1 MDAKQ
6 AEHPAMKLRPPRASS
21 TRGTPVLRPAR
32 LAGQLGAYYAL
43 TKPRVVALIV
53 FTAVVGM
60 LLGTPAPLDTN
71 VLLLATLGIGL
82 AAGSAAAFNHVLD
95 RRADAIMPRTR
106 ARPLPTQQLSATQA
120 VVFAAA
126 LAALSGATLV
136 VGVNALTAV
145 LTLFA
150 LVGYSV
156 IYTIFLKPRTPQNI
170 VIGGAAG
177 AAPPLLGWT
186 AVTGSISVDAVL
198 LFLIVFVWTP
208 PHFWSLALY
217 REKEYA
223 AAGVP
228 MLPVTHG
235 SAFTRKSILAYTLAL
250 AVVTTL
256 PWTTGMSGLLYG
268 IGATALNLRFVAYAW
283 QLHRRYSD
291 ALSRQVFRFSINYLA
306 ALFALLLLDRYG
318 PAIVESVHAVA
329 ANLLLL

>member
-1 MDAKQ
+1 
-6 AEHPAMKLRPPRASS
+6 
-21 TRGTPVLRPAR
+21 VV
-32 LAGQLGAYYAL
+32 GAYYAL

-60 LLGTPAPLDTN
+60 LLGTSGPLDAP
-71 VLLLATLGIGL
+71 VFALATLGIAL

-95 RRADAIMPRTR
+95 RRADALMARTR
-106 ARPLPTQQLSATQA
+106 ARPLPTQQLAVTQA
-120 VVFAAA
+120 VAFAAA
-126 LAALSGATLV
+126 LAAMSAAILV

-156 IYTIFLKPRTPQNI
+156 VYTIFLKPRTPQNI

-177 AAPPLLGWT
+177 AAPPLLGWS
-186 AVTGSISVDAVL
+186 AVTGSVSVDAVL
-198 LFLIVFVWTP
+198 LFLIVFIWTP

-235 SAFTRKSILAYTLAL
+235 SEFTRTSILAYTLAL

-256 PWTTGMSGLLYG
+256 PWLTGMSGPLYVV
-268 IGATALNLRFVAYAW
+268 GATALNIRFVSYAW
-283 QLHRRYSD
+283 RLRRRYSD
-291 ALSRQVFRFSINYLA
+291 ALSRRMFRYSINYLA

-318 PAIVESVHAVA
+318 RPIGESVQAVA
-329 ANLLLL
+329 ANLLL

>member
-1 MDAKQ
+1 VDAKQ
-6 AEHPAMKLRPPRASS
+6 APHLAMSSRPPLEMSS
-21 TRGTPVLRPAR
+21 TRVMPVLRTTR
-32 LAGQLGAYYAL
+32 LARQLGAYYAL

-60 LLGTPAPLDTN
+60 LLGTPVPLN
-71 VLLLATLGIGL
+71 AAVFLLATLGIAL

-95 RRADAIMPRTR
+95 RRADAVMARTR
-106 ARPLPTQQLSATQA
+106 ARPLPTQQLSARQA
-120 VVFAAA
+120 VVFATTLAVVSAA
-126 LAALSGATLV
+126 LLI

-145 LTLFA
+145 LTLVA

-177 AAPPLLGWT
+177 AAPPLLGWA
-186 AVTGSISVDAVL
+186 AVTGSVTVDAVL
-198 LFLIVFVWTP
+198 LFLIIFTWTP

-235 SAFTRKSILAYTLAL
+235 SEFTRKSILAYTLAL

-256 PWTTGMSGLLYG
+256 PWVTGMSGPLYVV
-268 IGATALNLRFVAYAW
+268 GAAALNLRFIAYAW

-291 ALSRQVFRFSINYLA
+291 ALSRRMFRFSINYLA
-306 ALFALLLLDRYG
+306 ALFALLLMDRYG
-318 PAIVESVHAVA
+318 PTLGASAHALA
-329 ANLLLL
+329 ANLLL

>member
-1 MDAKQ
+1 
-6 AEHPAMKLRPPRASS
+6 
-21 TRGTPVLRPAR
+21 
-32 LAGQLGAYYAL
+32 
-43 TKPRVVALIV
+43 
-53 FTAVVGM
+53 M
-60 LLGTPAPLDTN
+60 LLGTPEPLDPT
-71 VLLLATLGIGL
+71 VFLLATLGIAM

-95 RRADAIMPRTR
+95 RRADALMARTR
-106 ARPLPTQQLSATQA
+106 ARPLPTHQLSTPQA
-120 VVFAAA
+120 VVFATA
-126 LAALSGATLV
+126 LAVVSAATLI

-186 AVTGSISVDAVL
+186 AVTGSISADAVL

-217 REKEYA
+217 REKDYA

-250 AVVTTL
+250 AVVATL
-256 PWTTGMSGLLYG
+256 PWTTGMSGPFYLV
-268 IGATALNLRFVAYAW
+268 GATALNLRFVVFAW
-283 QLHRRYSD
+283 RLHRHYSD
-291 ALSRQVFRFSINYLA
+291 ALSRRVFRFSINYLA
-306 ALFALLLLDRYG
+306 ALFTLLLLDRYG
-318 PAIVESVHAVA
+318 AVSGEPMQALA
-329 ANLLLL
+329 ANLLH

>member
-1 MDAKQ
+1 M
-6 AEHPAMKLRPPRASS
+6 
-21 TRGTPVLRPAR
+21 
-32 LAGQLGAYYAL
+32 
-43 TKPRVVALIV
+43 IV
-53 FTAVVGM
+53 F
-60 LLGTPAPLDTN
+60 
-71 VLLLATLGIGL
+71 ATLGIAM

-95 RRADAIMPRTR
+95 RRADALMARTR
-106 ARPLPTQQLSATQA
+106 ARPLPTHQLSAPQA

-126 LAALSGATLV
+126 LAVVSAVILI

-156 IYTIFLKPRTPQNI
+156 IYTVFLKPLTPQNI

-177 AAPPLLGWT
+177 AAPPLLGWA

-217 REKEYA
+217 REKDYA
-223 AAGVP
+223 AAGIP

-250 AVVTTL
+250 AVVATL
-256 PWTTGMSGLLYG
+256 PWVTGMSGPLYLV
-268 IGATALNLRFVAYAW
+268 GATALNLRFVAFAW
-283 QLHRRYSD
+283 RLHRRYSD
-291 ALSRQVFRFSINYLA
+291 ALSRRVFRFSINYLA
-306 ALFALLLLDRYG
+306 ALFALLLMDRYG
-318 PAIVESVHAVA
+318 SAIGEPMQALA
-329 ANLLLL
+329 ANLLQ

>member
-6 AEHPAMKLRPPRASS
+6 VQHLAISSRPPRTSS
-21 TRGTPVLRPAR
+21 TRIALVFR
-32 LAGQLGAYYAL
+32 AYIAL

-60 LLGTPAPLDTN
+60 LLGTPQPIDAT
-71 VLLLATLGIGL
+71 VFVLATVGIAL

-95 RRADAIMPRTR
+95 RRADAVMPRTR
-106 ARPLPTQQLSATQA
+106 ARPLPTHQLSATQA
-120 VVFAAA
+120 VIFAVVLAVVSAA
-126 LAALSGATLV
+126 ILI
-136 VGVNALTAV
+136 VGVNPLTTM

-186 AVTGSISVDAVL
+186 AVTGSISLDAVL
-198 LFLIVFVWTP
+198 LFLIIFIWTP

-217 REKEYA
+217 RAKEYA
-223 AAGVP
+223 AVGVP

-235 SAFTRKSILAYTLAL
+235 SEFTRKSILAYTLAL

-256 PWTTGMSGLLYG
+256 PWVTGMSGTLYLV
-268 IGATALNLRFVAYAW
+268 GAVALNIRFVAYAW
-283 QLHRRYSD
+283 RLYRRYSD
-291 ALSRQVFRFSINYLA
+291 ALSSRTFRYSINYLA
-306 ALFALLLLDRYG
+306 ALFALLLMDRYG
-318 PAIVESVHAVA
+318 PAIGASLQA
-329 ANLLLL
+329 AAADLLL